1 MHDPIDNVVCVGEP
15 SYTVLV
21 EHLGLEL
28 YINSYRR
35 LLDCGVRLLLH
46 GDYTSV
52 LKNVQ
57 IVEASADY
65 CNSEKTHDLLAVY
78 TETHESAHEM

>member
-28 YINSYRR
+28 YI
-35 LLDCGVRLLLH
+35 LIAIGGCW
-46 GDYTSV
+46 
-52 LKNVQ
+52 
-57 IVEASADY
+57 IAE
-65 CNSEKTHDLLAVY
+65 
-78 TETHESAHEM
+78 